1 MKKQYKILVLSD
13 LNKST
18 NNTLKSSISL
28 AKIVNAEINFLYV
41 KSPSDV
47 VDTENQLSAMR
58 SINQNYIITNNKITD
73 LINSISNAYNI
84 NVNHTFTIGNVKNEI
99 EKYIEKNKPD
109 IIVIGKRKSKLFN
122 FIGDN
127 ITQFVLNKYKGI
139 IVIADGNNVLE
150 PNKELDLGLFNN
162 SITNDAFL
170 QEIIGSTKKPLN
182 YFKIVE
188 NLSTSNDQKV
198 LNNNKIE
205 YAFVK
210 GSNVIKNVSNYLTKS
225 NVNLLCIS
233 RNNSISGSVKTNL
246 NELINKLDCSLI
258 ITL

>member
-1 MKKQYKILVLSD
+1 MKKNYKILVLSD

-18 NNTLKSSISL
+18 SKTLKSSISL
-28 AKIVNAEINFLYV
+28 AKIVNAEINFFHV

-58 SINQNYIITNNKITD
+58 SINQNYIITNNKITK
-73 LINSISNAYNI
+73 LINSISNAYNV
-84 NVNHTFTIGNVKNEI
+84 NVNHTFTTGNVKNEI
-99 EKYIEKNKPD
+99 EKYIEENKPD
-109 IIVIGKRKSKLFN
+109 IIVLGKRKSKLVN

-150 PNKELDLGLFNN
+150 PNKELALGLFNN

-170 QEIIGSTKKPLN
+170 REIIESTKKPLN

-188 NLSTSNDQKV
+188 SLTTTNGENI
-198 LNNNKIE
+198 LNNNTIE

-210 GSNVIKNVSNYLTKS
+210 GSSVVKNISNYLSKS
-225 NVNLLCIS
+225 NVDLLCIN
-233 RNNSISGSVKTNL
+233 RVNSISGTTKTNL
-246 NELINKLDCSLI
+246 SNLISKLDCSLI
-258 ITL
+258 LTP